1 MTDIIQIQ
9 ESEYDAILRQAV
21 AVIDRRV
28 ELTSVNIPDRVTTI
42 GAYAFYGCR
51 QLTEIQL
58 PQYLSNIGSRAFFF
72 CTSLRSVAAQNPV
85 PSPIAADAFQ
95 PSGYERVV
103 LTVPIVTDEAYRS
116 TEGWSQF
123 RQILTE

>member
-1 MTDIIQIQ
+1 MIPKNVVEIGAYAF
-9 ESEYDAILRQAV
+9 SG
-21 AVIDRRV
+21 RV

-51 QLTEIQL
+51 QLREVRL
-58 PQYLSNIGSRAFFF
+58 PQYLSSIGSRAFFF
-72 CTSLRSVAAQNPV
+72 CSILHKVKAENPV
-85 PSPIAADAFQ
+85 PSPIATDAFQ
-95 PSGYERVV
+95 PAGYERVV
-103 LTVPIVTDEAYRS
+103 LTVPVVTDEAYRS